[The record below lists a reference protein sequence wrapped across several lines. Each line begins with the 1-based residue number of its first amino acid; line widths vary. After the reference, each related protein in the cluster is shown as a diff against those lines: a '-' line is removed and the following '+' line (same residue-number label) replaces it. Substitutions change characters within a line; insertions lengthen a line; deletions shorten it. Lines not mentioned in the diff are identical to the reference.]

1 MAEWDDDNFEPQ
13 GLVAGGE
20 LSNKWE
26 GEDEEDEVKDNWEDE
41 EEEKKLEEA
50 PVVEVK
56 QKSRKKIQDIVAEKE
71 RLKREEYEKKMQ
83 EQEEEEEISP
93 EEQHR
98 RQIESDLSLA
108 LETTF
113 DVGNKNLGIDGQQPT
128 NKEEF
133 LELAE
138 NFTRNLQPLTKSE
151 EYPTFV
157 ENLIRGVC
165 ATLNSFDLKKIK
177 TTIDNMYLEK
187 QKIEKGDKAKK
198 NKGKG
203 KAKLKMD
210 GDNLNQYSAYVDD
223 YDYDDFM

>member
-1 MAEWDDDNFEPQ
+1 MEDWENEFVPRGGKD
-13 GLVAGGE
+13 GVA
-20 LSNKWE
+20 SNQWE
-26 GEDEEDEVKDNWEDE
+26 GEDEDDDVKDNWEDE
-41 EEEKKLEEA
+41 EEEKKAEDGA
-50 PVVEVK
+50 IIATEVK
-56 QKSRKKIQDIVAEKE
+56 QKSRKKLQEIIAEKE
-71 RLKREEYEKKMQ
+71 RAKKEELERRAQ
-83 EQEEEEEISP
+83 EQEEEEEDVSP
-93 EEQHR
+93 EEQLR
-98 RQIESDLSLA
+98 REKESDLSLA

-113 DVGNKNLGIDGQQPT
+113 GGSNKGVEGQPT

-138 NFTRNLQPLTKSE
+138 NLSKNLQQFTKNE
-151 EYPTFV
+151 EYPVFA
-157 ENLIRGVC
+157 ENLVRGIC